1 MRRRQIM
8 TNTPLWLPELVLFND
23 FNGNWETYIDAIYQY
38 FKDDLIDNQAYFK
51 SLRVSIRKQPPY
63 QEKHFSFWHVT
74 STGEKEEERIPDF
87 RRCERI
93 RWIRPIIEN
102 ADDPAVKV
110 WENQRRDGKRICLW
124 LESQNYLV
132 VLSPRQDYVLLLTAY
147 TTDYE
152 RTRRKLWQEYNNYQ
166 SKKG

>member
-1 MRRRQIM
+1 MILLYLQFLNHKYALKKNI
-8 TNTPLWLPELVLFND
+8 N
-23 FNGNWETYIDAIYQY
+23 
-38 FKDDLIDNQAYFK
+38 LIDNQAYFK
-51 SLRVSIRKQPPY
+51 SLRVSIRKQPLY

-110 WENQRRDGKRICLW
+110 WENQRRDGKRICLDVIVSSFFHH
-124 LESQNYLV
+124 LNTYHHFILFPMVSK
-132 VLSPRQDYVLLLTAY
+132 SSGFR
-147 TTDYE
+147 
-152 RTRRKLWQEYNNYQ
+152 RCTR
-166 SKKG
+166 